1 MSEHEESSHGVA
13 RNGDRDRD
21 LREEAHSQVPE
32 GGDAAER
39 VGHAAGEAV
48 VGEVQRLQPR
58 QRAQLRRQPA
68 GDVVVLQQPGKKKQK
83 ARRTG
88 GGAVTAGRSSQ
99 RIQ

>member
-1 MSEHEESSHGVA
+1 LLGTGIA
-13 RNGDRDRD
+13 WD
-21 LREEAHSQVPE
+21 LWEAHSQVPE

-68 GDVVVLQQPGKKKQK
+68 GDVVVLQQPGEKNKKRDVR
-83 ARRTG
+83 A
-88 GGAVTAGRSSQ
+88 AAPSPSAADSVMVPV
-99 RIQ
+99 

>member
-1 MSEHEESSHGVA
+1 MALIGTGIAWV
-13 RNGDRDRD
+13 
-21 LREEAHSQVPE
+21 LWEAHSQVPE

-68 GDVVVLQQPGKKKQK
+68 GDVVVLQQPGKNHKRDG
-83 ARRTG
+83 RRRRHRRQEQS
-88 GGAVTAGRSSQ
+88 ADSVMALV
-99 RIQ
+99 

>member
-1 MSEHEESSHGVA
+1 MALIGTGIAWV
-13 RNGDRDRD
+13 
-21 LREEAHSQVPE
+21 LWEAHSQVPE

-68 GDVVVLQQPGKKKQK
+68 GDVVVLQQPGKKNKK
-83 ARRTG
+83 RDVRA
-88 GGAVTAGRSSQ
+88 AAPSPSAADSVMVPV
-99 RIQ
+99 

>member
-1 MSEHEESSHGVA
+1 MASDAGNGPDKLLLLSLLRRRTDRTRSEHEESSHGVA

-48 VGEVQRLQPR
+48 VGEVQHL
-58 QRAQLRRQPA
+58 
-68 GDVVVLQQPGKKKQK
+68 
-83 ARRTG
+83 
-88 GGAVTAGRSSQ
+88 
-99 RIQ
+99 

>member
-1 MSEHEESSHGVA
+1 MALIGTGIAWV
-13 RNGDRDRD
+13 
-21 LREEAHSQVPE
+21 LWEAHSQVPE

-88 GGAVTAGRSSQ
+88 GGAVTVGSGFSDGSRLKFFLDP
-99 RIQ
+99 